1 MNQTEKSRARDQA
14 PRPGPRS
21 IYRSRAGAPF
31 SVRLV
36 PDLETKLK
44 RASKRLKLSKA
55 DVVKRLIDLHAST
68 LTHPDADR
76 LDCAR
81 G

>member
-1 MNQTEKSRARDQA
+1 MNQTDKSRARDQA

-36 PDLETKLK
+36 PDLEKKMK
-44 RASKRLKLSKA
+44 RASKRLKISCA
-55 DVVKRLIDLHAST
+55 DVVKLLIDKHSET
-68 LTHPDADR
+68 VER
-76 LDCAR
+76 
-81 G
+81 